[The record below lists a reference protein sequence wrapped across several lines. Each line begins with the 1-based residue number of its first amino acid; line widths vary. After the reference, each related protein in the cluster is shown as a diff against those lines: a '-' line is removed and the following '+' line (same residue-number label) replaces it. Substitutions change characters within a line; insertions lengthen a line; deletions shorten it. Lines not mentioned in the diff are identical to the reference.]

1 MKITTAE
8 EMRAIDRRSS
18 EEYGVPSLDL
28 MEAAGSAC
36 AQMAL
41 ASFPG
46 ARRIAILCGKG
57 NNGGDGFVA
66 ARKLQEAGCAPR
78 VLLCAAAGELKGDA
92 EAMFHRM
99 AVPHVEVRSAGEL
112 RAEAAARFGEAELL
126 LDALLGTGFRP
137 PVRGLYAEA
146 IAAINASGLPVLAVD
161 IPSGADADS
170 FLPIS
175 RSGWTFYTPFG
186 RQSSN
191 PAAMVC
197 RADAIVTFT
206 APRPAHV
213 FGNLTRGPIAVAAIG
228 SPEEAIRS
236 ELQLEAIT
244 AREVTPLLAPR
255 DADVNK
261 GRFGHAL
268 VVGGAAGKAGA
279 AAMAG
284 LSAMRA
290 GAGLVTVATAQSAQA
305 TVAGYAFELMTEAL
319 AETPSGTIASR
330 TLEDGRFPS
339 LVQGKNV
346 MALGPGISR
355 HPDTAAFVRAVVE
368 RYGQLALVI
377 DADGLNAFEN
387 AAALLDG
394 QGRTL
399 VLTPHPGEMARLA
412 GLPSATEVQQDRLG
426 LARRFAHEH
435 RLVLVLKG
443 WRTLVALP
451 DGTVWVNLTGNPG
464 MATGGTGDV
473 LTGMIAGFLAQFPG
487 DVARAVCAAVY
498 LHGLAGDVAC
508 ERWGEQ
514 SMIAGDLI
522 ASLPEAFKRATQ
534 WAGASLLRL

>member
-46 ARRIAILCGKG
+46 ARRVTILCGKG

-78 VLLCAAAGELKGDA
+78 VLLFAAAGELKGDA

-99 AVPHVEVRSAGEL
+99 AIPHVEVRSAEEL
-112 RAEAAARFGEAELL
+112 RAEAAARFGDAELL

-137 PVRGLYAEA
+137 PVRGLYAAA

-170 FLPIS
+170 LAPHS
-175 RSGWTFYTPFG
+175 PDSP
-186 RQSSN
+186 
-191 PAAMVC
+191 VC

-244 AREVTPLLAPR
+244 AREVAPLLAPR
-255 DADVNK
+255 DADSNK

-268 VVGGAAGKAGA
+268 VVGGSAGKAGA

-284 LSAMRA
+284 LSALRA
-290 GAGLVTVATAQSAQA
+290 GAGLVTVATAPSAQA
-305 TVAGYAFELMTEAL
+305 TVAGYASELMTEAL
-319 AETPSGTIASR
+319 AETPSGAIASR
-330 TLEDGRFPS
+330 TLEDSHFPS

-368 RYGQLALVI
+368 RYRQLALVI

-387 AAALLDG
+387 AAPLLDG
-394 QGRTL
+394 RDRTL

-412 GLPSATEVQQDRLG
+412 GLPSAKEVQQDRLG
-426 LARRFAHEH
+426 LARRFAREH

-487 DVARAVCAAVY
+487 DVARAVCAAVH
-498 LHGLAGDVAC
+498 LHGVAGDVAC

-522 ASLPEAFKRATQ
+522 ASLPEAFRRAKQ
-534 WAGASLLRL
+534 WAGVRL